1 MATVSPQD
9 SWFDEIWPRVV
20 KATGVGYLVTAY
32 AVSHWLTRRSPAKVE
47 WPRHLGPMEPLK
59 TRTSDGVPL
68 KGWLIEPAHPRA
80 TVALFHGLRG
90 NRLDSIERIKF
101 LSAAGYRCVTF
112 DLRAHGESG
121 GRWTSFG
128 YHERRD
134 VIAVCDLIHARWP
147 HQPCAVVGT
156 SMGGAAVCFAGAKV
170 RCDAIVLES
179 VYHDLSAAFES
190 RVGCGFPSWFKH
202 FRPCIEWLTERRFG
216 VEVNQVSP
224 VAHIANLAPRPIL
237 LLTGSEDPHAP
248 PHEMQLL
255 ADRVP
260 GCGRLH
266 IIPGAGHENICEGGG
281 KAYQA
286 LVLSFL
292 DRQLFALRQPQAA

>member
-1 MATVSPQD
+1 MAITSPKD
-9 SWFDEIWPRVV
+9 SWFSELWPRVV
-20 KATGVGYLVTAY
+20 KASGVGYLATAY
-32 AVSHWLTRRSPAKVE
+32 AVSHWLTRRSPAKVD
-47 WPRHLGPMEPLK
+47 WPSRLGPMEPLK

-68 KGWLIEPAHPRA
+68 KGWLVEPTNPRA

-90 NRLDSIERIKF
+90 NRLDSINRIKY
-101 LSAAGYRCVTF
+101 LTASGYRCVAF

-134 VIAVCDLIHARWP
+134 VEAVCELIYSRWP
-147 HQPCAVVGT
+147 NQPCAVDGV
-156 SMGGAAVCFAGAKV
+156 SMGGAAVCFAGA
-170 RCDAIVLES
+170 RLRFDAVILES
-179 VYHDLSAAFES
+179 VYHDLHAAFDN

-202 FRPCIEWLTERRFG
+202 FRPGIEWLTERRFRVG
-216 VEVNQVSP
+216 MDKVSP

-248 PHEMQLL
+248 PRDVQLL

-260 GCGRLH
+260 ACGQFH
-266 IIPGAGHENICEGGG
+266 VIPGAGHEDICEVGG

-286 LVLSFL
+286 LILSFL
-292 DRQLFALRQPQAA
+292 ERQLFSLRQPQAA